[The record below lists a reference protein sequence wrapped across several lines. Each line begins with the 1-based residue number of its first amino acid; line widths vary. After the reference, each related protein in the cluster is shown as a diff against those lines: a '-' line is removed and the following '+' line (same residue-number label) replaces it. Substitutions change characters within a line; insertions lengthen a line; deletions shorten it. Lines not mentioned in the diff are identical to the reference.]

1 MYEYEIALFQ
11 NGYILY
17 IVSLL
22 VFETKIC
29 LVQHEILCRKASYG
43 CYIRAGAGTIDL
55 ALF

>member
-1 MYEYEIALFQ
+1 VYEYEIALFQ

-29 LVQHEILCRKASYG
+29 LVQHEIRKASYG